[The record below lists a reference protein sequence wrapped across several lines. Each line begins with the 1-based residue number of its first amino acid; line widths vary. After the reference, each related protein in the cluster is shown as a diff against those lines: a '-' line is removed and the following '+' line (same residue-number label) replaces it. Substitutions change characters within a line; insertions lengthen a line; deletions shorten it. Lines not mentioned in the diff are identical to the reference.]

1 MKLRKTVR
9 RDGVED
15 EIMMENDN
23 CAETIQYEESMMTL
37 TDIRYHYEYLI
48 RSLL

>member
-15 EIMMENDN
+15 EVMMENDN
-23 CAETIQYEESMMTL
+23 YAETIQYEEFMMTL
-37 TDIRYHYEYLI
+37 TDIRYHYEHLY
-48 RSLL
+48 RSIP